1 MRTLQRSFLFT
12 ILVVLMLHLGLAGMP
27 LAAQADTC
35 ADPFGGAALRFDP
48 ADWPRTDFCRALA
61 GLDWTTIRS
70 GGVPPD
76 GIPAIDF
83 PRFESPAQAD
93 DWLEPQSPV
102 VAVVIDGGARAYP
115 LAILMWHEVV
125 NDVLSDVPIAV
136 TFCPLCNTALVF
148 DRRLTLDGAT
158 VVLDFGITGNL
169 RSSNLIFYDR
179 ETASWWQQFTGQA
192 LAGAYAGQQLTPLPA
207 RVIGFGEFVA
217 RYPAGDILSRDTGF
231 MRQYGLNPYISYER
245 NQPFLFDGP
254 ADPRLP
260 TMDYVLAGRIG
271 PEAEPVAYPFSLLRE
286 QRVINDEAGGL
297 PVVAFWQPGTVSAL
311 DEPNI
316 NASRDLGSAALY
328 ARRLGERV
336 LTFSVDAAGVIRDAE
351 TGSAWNIWGEAVEGE
366 LAGQALEQSI
376 AAQHFWFV
384 WAAFYPETRIYG
396 QES

>member
-1 MRTLQRSFLFT
+1 MRTAPRFIRLTVFVF
-12 ILVVLMLHLGLAGMP
+12 VLLAGLP
-27 LAAQADTC
+27 LLAQPTAC

-48 ADWPRTDFCRALA
+48 ADWPRTDFCRAIA

-83 PRFESPAQAD
+83 PRFESAAQAA

-102 VAVVIDGGARAYP
+102 LAVVIDGAARAYP
-115 LAILMWHEVV
+115 LAILIWHEVV
-125 NDVLSDVPIAV
+125 NDVLNDVPIAV
-136 TFCPLCNTALVF
+136 TFCPLCNTGLVF
-148 DRRLTLDGAT
+148 DRRLTIDGQT
-158 VVLDFGITGNL
+158 VVLDFGVTGNL
-169 RSSNLIFYDR
+169 RSSNLILYDR
-179 ETASWWQQFTGQA
+179 QTASWWQQFTGES
-192 LAGAYAGQQLTPLPA
+192 LVGAYAGQRLTVLPS
-207 RVIGFGEFVA
+207 RIIGFGEFTA
-217 RYPAGDILSRDTGF
+217 RYPDGEILSRDTGF
-231 MRQYGLNPYISYER
+231 MRQYGVNPYISYER

-260 TMDYVLAGRIG
+260 TMDYVLAGLIG
-271 PEAEPVAYPFSLLRE
+271 PEAEPVAYPFTLLSER
-286 QRVINDEAGGL
+286 RVINDEVGGL

-336 LTFSVDAAGVIRDAE
+336 LTFSVDETGSIRDAE
-351 TGSAWNIWGEAVEGE
+351 TGSTWNLWGEAIAGD
-366 LAGQALEQSI
+366 LAGQALEPVI

-384 WAAFYPETRIYG
+384 WAAFYPETRIYAE
-396 QES
+396 ES